1 MDEVWIVIIALAVMM
16 IFLKLEVRRLDRRI
30 DRLMGLKK

>member
-30 DRLMGLKK
+30 DRLVGLKK